1 MECPSCGTQ
10 NLPTGIRCY
19 ECGSYFDT
27 DKNYL
32 QAAED
37 SLKLG
42 SPFHGWVRNL
52 PLPNFMI
59 DGQFH
64 SLLFRLIL
72 VPFVWIP
79 GLALWAMDHYEKGLA
94 YLVLTLIP
102 LLMGFTLFNH
112 PVSNFLIP
120 FGILSYLWC
129 LVDSFYTWR
138 ERHQPVVQ
146 SFSLRINSMIF
157 LVFSMMMV
165 FLLWAPQLSFLRVPD
180 ERMTPVLQTGD
191 YLLINPHPVI
201 NKTFRRG
208 DLIAIKQNRS
218 VTFGR
223 VLGFS
228 GENIYYHQ
236 GHFYIQSK
244 EIDPGLRSMLD
255 IRTSRR
261 YDVPESSLLVVTSLD
276 PNEMISYGKVETVS
290 LHAIYGRVEAIF
302 GPTERRRRLL

>member
-1 MECPSCGTQ
+1 MKCPTCGTQ

-19 ECGSYFDT
+19 ECGDYFDSDRT
-27 DKNYL
+27 YL

-37 SLKLG
+37 SLKIT
-42 SPFHGWVRNL
+42 SPFQKWIRSL
-52 PLPNFMI
+52 PLPGFII

-72 VPFVWIP
+72 IPFVWIP
-79 GLALWAMDHYEKGLA
+79 GLALWAMDHYERGLA

-112 PVSNFLIP
+112 TVSNFMIP
-120 FGILSYLWC
+120 LGILSYLWC

-146 SFSLRINSMIF
+146 SFSLRIKSMIF
-157 LVFSMMMV
+157 LVFCLSAV
-165 FLLWAPQLSFLRVPD
+165 LLLWVPQLVFLRVPD
-180 ERMTPVLQTGD
+180 QRMIPVLQTGD

-208 DLIAIKQNRS
+208 DLIALRQNKS

-228 GENIYYHQ
+228 NESLYYHQ
-236 GHFYIQSK
+236 GHFYLQSK
-244 EIDPGLRSMLD
+244 EIDPGLKSLLD
-255 IRTSRR
+255 IKTSRR
-261 YDVPESSLLVVTSLD
+261 FDVPETHLLVVTGLD
-276 PNEMISYGKVETVS
+276 PIELISYDKMEMVS
-290 LHAIYGRVEAIF
+290 IHSVYGRVEAIF